1 MSLRVLHVIP
11 SVSPTQGGPSFA
23 LPLFTSAI
31 AQQGATVTV
40 ATTDDDRPG
49 SRLDVPL
56 NEFVPGKGG
65 ATYIYFRKNAEF
77 YKISRALGRW
87 LRRHAGEYDVVH
99 IHALFS
105 FASFAAARAAQRA
118 GIPYI
123 VRPLG
128 VLDQWGLQ
136 NRRRFVKRWSL
147 RIIELPIWRGAAAIH
162 YTAEAERTEAAAAHP
177 DIASL
182 RSHIIPIPV
191 EPARVTVETEIRKRF
206 PNTAG
211 RRVILFLS
219 RLHKK
224 KGLELLLSAF
234 QQVHSEFPD
243 TLLVIAGNGDAGYI
257 ESLRQKAAALGCD
270 RDVFWAGFLAGA
282 DKYALLA
289 GATMFVLPS
298 FSENFGMAAA
308 EALAAGTPSILSD
321 KVAIAREAGDENA
334 AIVVPCDARAIAAAA
349 RRLLNDDELRAQL
362 RERARIWIA
371 ERFSS
376 ETIGREL
383 CALYASCLD
392 D

>member
-65 ATYIYFRKNAEF
+65 ATYIYFRKNTEF
-77 YKISRALGRW
+77 YKISRGLGRW
-87 LRRHAGEYDVVH
+87 LRRHVGEYDVVH

-105 FASFAAARAAQRA
+105 FASFAAARAARRA
-118 GIPYI
+118 GVPYI

-128 VLDQWGLQ
+128 VLNRWGLE

-147 RIIELPIWRGAAAIH
+147 KTIELPILRGAAAIH

-182 RSHIIPIPV
+182 RSAVIPIPV
-191 EPARVTVETEIRKRF
+191 EPTPSTRAMDIQTRF
-206 PNTAG
+206 PITAG

-219 RLHKK
+219 RLDRK
-224 KGLELLLSAF
+224 KGIELLLSAF
-234 QQVHSEFPD
+234 QELRQEFPD
-243 TLLVIAGNGDAGYI
+243 ALLVIAG
-257 ESLRQKAAALGCD
+257 
-270 RDVFWAGFLAGA
+270 
-282 DKYALLA
+282 
-289 GATMFVLPS
+289 
-298 FSENFGMAAA
+298 
-308 EALAAGTPSILSD
+308 
-321 KVAIAREAGDENA
+321 
-334 AIVVPCDARAIAAAA
+334 
-349 RRLLNDDELRAQL
+349 
-362 RERARIWIA
+362 
-371 ERFSS
+371 
-376 ETIGREL
+376 
-383 CALYASCLD
+383 
-392 D
+392 